1 MFFSDHDATTGK
13 QLVEDASLK
22 ILRAEKITEEEDG
35 AGQVSVGA
43 RP

>member
-13 QLVEDASLK
+13 RLVEDASLK

-35 AGQVSVGA
+35 APV
-43 RP
+43 RFL